1 MSRQFPVFVLVTVA
15 VLVSTG
21 VAAMAEGFPGI
32 GDRVQYADSLPHY
45 NLGNRY
51 LTKKW
56 YEKAVEKYRDA
67 IEIYPYDADVYSNLG
82 VALRHLNDPVRAE
95 WAYKRAVELKG
106 DDWTSLNNL
115 ANLYMLQDRFD
126 ESLKLFKKALQ
137 CKDLPKD
144 EKEVIESNI
153 EGINKIMKNR
163 GLMQSATQAKKAPA
177 SRASAAKK
185 GAVSGKAEAKKS
197 QSQASYE
204 SWLEN

>member
-1 MSRQFPVFVLVTVA
+1 MNRHFLFWGCLITA
-15 VLVSTG
+15 AIALTG
-21 VAAMAEGFPGI
+21 TAAMAEGFPGI

-82 VALRHLNDPVRAE
+82 VALRHLNDPARAE

-144 EKEVIESNI
+144 EKEVIEGNI

-163 GLMQSATQAKKAPA
+163 GLLQSATQAKKAPA
-177 SRASAAKK
+177 SKTSTAKR
-185 GAVSGKAEAKKS
+185 GAVSGKTEAKKS
-197 QSQASYE
+197 QNQASYE

>member
-1 MSRQFPVFVLVTVA
+1 MSRHLSVSVLVIFAAFAFYGT
-15 VLVSTG
+15 
-21 VAAMAEGFPGI
+21 AAMAEGFPGI
-32 GDRVQYADSLPHY
+32 GDRVQYAESLPHY

-115 ANLYMLQDRFD
+115 ANLYMLQDRFE
-126 ESLKLFKKALQ
+126 ESLKLFKKTLQ
-137 CKDLPKD
+137 CKDLPKS

-163 GLMQSATQAKKAPA
+163 GLQAAASRAKKAPQA
-177 SRASAAKK
+177 KAAPGEK
-185 GAVSGKAEAKKS
+185 GVVAGKTNAKSS
-197 QSQASYE
+197 QNQASYE
-204 SWLEN
+204 SWLDN

>member
-1 MSRQFPVFVLVTVA
+1 MSRHLSVSVLLSFAVFAFYRT
-15 VLVSTG
+15 
-21 VAAMAEGFPGI
+21 AAMAEGFPGI
-32 GDRVQYADSLPHY
+32 GDRVQYAESLPHY

-115 ANLYMLQDRFD
+115 ANLYMLQDRFE
-126 ESLKLFKKALQ
+126 ESLKLFKKTLQ
-137 CKDLPKD
+137 CKDLPKS

-163 GLMQSATQAKKAPA
+163 GLQEAASRAKKAPQAKAA
-177 SRASAAKK
+177 SGKK
-185 GAVSGKAEAKKS
+185 GVVAGKTNAKSS
-197 QSQASYE
+197 QNQASYE
-204 SWLEN
+204 SWLDN

>member
-1 MSRQFPVFVLVTVA
+1 MSRHLSVSVLLSFAVFAFYRT
-15 VLVSTG
+15 
-21 VAAMAEGFPGI
+21 AAMAEGFPGI
-32 GDRVQYADSLPHY
+32 GDRVQYAESLPHY

-115 ANLYMLQDRFD
+115 ANLYMLQDRFE
-126 ESLKLFKKALQ
+126 ESLKLFKKTLQ
-137 CKDLPKD
+137 CKDLPKS
-144 EKEVIESNI
+144 EKDVIESNI

-163 GLMQSATQAKKAPA
+163 GLQEAASRAKKAPQA
-177 SRASAAKK
+177 KAAPGEK
-185 GAVSGKAEAKKS
+185 GVVAGKTNAKSS
-197 QSQASYE
+197 QNQASYE
-204 SWLEN
+204 SWLDN

>member
-1 MSRQFPVFVLVTVA
+1 MSRHFPVSVLVIFAAFAFYGT
-15 VLVSTG
+15 
-21 VAAMAEGFPGI
+21 AAMAEGFPGI
-32 GDRVQYADSLPHY
+32 GDRVQYAESLPHY

-115 ANLYMLQDRFD
+115 ANLYMLQDRFE
-126 ESLKLFKKALQ
+126 ESLKLFKKTLQ
-137 CKDLPKD
+137 CKDLPKS
-144 EKEVIESNI
+144 EKDVIESNI

-163 GLMQSATQAKKAPA
+163 GLQAAASRAKKAPQA
-177 SRASAAKK
+177 KAAPGKK
-185 GAVSGKAEAKKS
+185 GVVAGKTNAKSS
-197 QSQASYE
+197 QNQASYE
-204 SWLEN
+204 SWLDN

>member
-1 MSRQFPVFVLVTVA
+1 MSRHFPVSVLVIFAAFAFYGT
-15 VLVSTG
+15 
-21 VAAMAEGFPGI
+21 AAMAEGFPGI
-32 GDRVQYADSLPHY
+32 GDRVQYAESLPHY

-115 ANLYMLQDRFD
+115 ANLYMLQDRFE
-126 ESLKLFKKALQ
+126 ESLKLFKKTLQ
-137 CKDLPKD
+137 CKDLPKS

-163 GLMQSATQAKKAPA
+163 GLQAAASRAKKAPQA
-177 SRASAAKK
+177 KAAPGKK
-185 GAVSGKAEAKKS
+185 GVVAGKTNAKSS
-197 QSQASYE
+197 QNQASYE
-204 SWLEN
+204 SWLDN

>member
-1 MSRQFPVFVLVTVA
+1 MSRHFPVSVLVIFAAFAFYGT
-15 VLVSTG
+15 
-21 VAAMAEGFPGI
+21 AAMAEGFPGI
-32 GDRVQYADSLPHY
+32 GDRVQYAESLPHY

-115 ANLYMLQDRFD
+115 ANLYMLQDRFE
-126 ESLKLFKKALQ
+126 ESLKLFKKTLQ
-137 CKDLPKD
+137 CKDLPKS
-144 EKEVIESNI
+144 EKDVIESNI

-163 GLMQSATQAKKAPA
+163 GLQEAASRAKKAPA
-177 SRASAAKK
+177 AKAAPGKK
-185 GAVSGKAEAKKS
+185 GAVAGKTNAKSS
-197 QSQASYE
+197 QNQASYE
-204 SWLEN
+204 SWLDN

>member
-1 MSRQFPVFVLVTVA
+1 
-15 VLVSTG
+15 
-21 VAAMAEGFPGI
+21 MAEGFPGI
-32 GDRVQYADSLPHY
+32 GDRVQYAESLPHY

-115 ANLYMLQDRFD
+115 ANLYMLQDRFE
-126 ESLKLFKKALQ
+126 ESLKLFKKTLQ
-137 CKDLPKD
+137 CKDLPKS

-163 GLMQSATQAKKAPA
+163 GLQAAASRAKKAPQA
-177 SRASAAKK
+177 KAAPGKK
-185 GAVSGKAEAKKS
+185 GVVAGKTNAKSS
-197 QSQASYE
+197 QNQASYE
-204 SWLEN
+204 SWLDN

>member
-1 MSRQFPVFVLVTVA
+1 MSRHFPVSVLVIFAAFAFYGT
-15 VLVSTG
+15 
-21 VAAMAEGFPGI
+21 AAMAEGFPGI
-32 GDRVQYADSLPHY
+32 GDRVQYAESLPHY

-115 ANLYMLQDRFD
+115 ANLYMLQDRFE
-126 ESLKLFKKALQ
+126 ESLKLFKKTLQ
-137 CKDLPKD
+137 CKDLPKS

-163 GLMQSATQAKKAPA
+163 GLQAAASRAKKAPQA
-177 SRASAAKK
+177 KAAPGEK
-185 GAVSGKAEAKKS
+185 GVVAGKTNAKSS
-197 QSQASYE
+197 QNQASYE
-204 SWLEN
+204 SWLDN

>member
-1 MSRQFPVFVLVTVA
+1 MSRHFPVSVFVIFVA
-15 VLVSTG
+15 FAVYGT
-21 VAAMAEGFPGI
+21 AAMAEGFPGI
-32 GDRVQYADSLPHY
+32 GDRVQYAESLPHY

-115 ANLYMLQDRFD
+115 ANLYMLQDRFE
-126 ESLKLFKKALQ
+126 ESLKLFKKTLQ
-137 CKDLPKD
+137 CKDLPKS

-163 GLMQSATQAKKAPA
+163 GLQAAASRAKKAPQAKAA
-177 SRASAAKK
+177 SGKK
-185 GAVSGKAEAKKS
+185 GVVAGKTNAKSS
-197 QSQASYE
+197 QNQASYE
-204 SWLEN
+204 SWLDN

>member
-1 MSRQFPVFVLVTVA
+1 
-15 VLVSTG
+15 
-21 VAAMAEGFPGI
+21 MAEGFPGI

-51 LTKKW
+51 LAKKW

-82 VALRHLNDPVRAE
+82 VALRHLNDPARAE

-163 GLMQSATQAKKAPA
+163 GLLKSATQAKKAPA
-177 SRASAAKK
+177 SKTSTTKK
-185 GAVSGKAEAKKS
+185 GAVSGKAEAKSS
-197 QSQASYE
+197 QNQASYE

>member
-1 MSRQFPVFVLVTVA
+1 MSRHFPVSVLVIFAAFAFYGT
-15 VLVSTG
+15 
-21 VAAMAEGFPGI
+21 AAMAEGFPGI
-32 GDRVQYADSLPHY
+32 GDRVQYAESLPHY

-115 ANLYMLQDRFD
+115 ANLYMLQDRFE
-126 ESLKLFKKALQ
+126 ESLKLFKK
-137 CKDLPKD
+137 
-144 EKEVIESNI
+144 N
-153 EGINKIMKNR
+153 
-163 GLMQSATQAKKAPA
+163 SA
-177 SRASAAKK
+177 
-185 GAVSGKAEAKKS
+185 V
-197 QSQASYE
+197 
-204 SWLEN
+204 

>member
-1 MSRQFPVFVLVTVA
+1 MSRHLSVSVLVIFAAFAFYGT
-15 VLVSTG
+15 
-21 VAAMAEGFPGI
+21 AAMAEGFPGI
-32 GDRVQYADSLPHY
+32 GDRVQYAESLPHY

-115 ANLYMLQDRFD
+115 ANLYMLQDRFE
-126 ESLKLFKKALQ
+126 ESLKLFKKTLQ
-137 CKDLPKD
+137 CKDLPKS

-163 GLMQSATQAKKAPA
+163 GLQATASRAKKAPQA
-177 SRASAAKK
+177 KAAPGKK
-185 GAVSGKAEAKKS
+185 GVVAGKTNAKSS
-197 QSQASYE
+197 QNQASYE
-204 SWLEN
+204 SWLDN

>member
-1 MSRQFPVFVLVTVA
+1 MSRHFPVSVFVIFAAFA
-15 VLVSTG
+15 VYGT
-21 VAAMAEGFPGI
+21 AAMAEGFPGI
-32 GDRVQYADSLPHY
+32 GDRVQYAESLPHY

-115 ANLYMLQDRFD
+115 ANLYMLQDRFE
-126 ESLKLFKKALQ
+126 ESLKLFKKTLQ
-137 CKDLPKD
+137 CKDLPKS
-144 EKEVIESNI
+144 EKDVIESNI

-163 GLMQSATQAKKAPA
+163 GLQEAASRAKKAPA
-177 SRASAAKK
+177 AKAAPGKK
-185 GAVSGKAEAKKS
+185 GAVAGKTNAKSS
-197 QSQASYE
+197 QNQASYE
-204 SWLEN
+204 SWLDN

>member
-1 MSRQFPVFVLVTVA
+1 MSRYFPVS
-15 VLVSTG
+15 VLVSFAAFAFYGT
-21 VAAMAEGFPGI
+21 AAMAEGFPGI
-32 GDRVQYADSLPHY
+32 GDRVQYAESLPHY

-115 ANLYMLQDRFD
+115 ANLYMLQDRFE
-126 ESLKLFKKALQ
+126 ESLKLFKKTLQ
-137 CKDLPKD
+137 CKDLPKS

-163 GLMQSATQAKKAPA
+163 GLQEAASRAKKAPQA
-177 SRASAAKK
+177 KAAPGKK
-185 GAVSGKAEAKKS
+185 GVVAGKTNAKSS
-197 QSQASYE
+197 QNQASYE
-204 SWLEN
+204 SWLDN

>member
-1 MSRQFPVFVLVTVA
+1 MSRHLSVSVLLSFAVFAFYGT
-15 VLVSTG
+15 
-21 VAAMAEGFPGI
+21 AAMAEGFPGI
-32 GDRVQYADSLPHY
+32 GDRVQYAESLPHY

-115 ANLYMLQDRFD
+115 ANLYMLQDRFE
-126 ESLKLFKKALQ
+126 ESLKLFKKTLQ
-137 CKDLPKD
+137 CKDLPKS

-163 GLMQSATQAKKAPA
+163 GLQAAASRAKKAPQA
-177 SRASAAKK
+177 KAAPGKK
-185 GAVSGKAEAKKS
+185 GVVAGKTNAKSS
-197 QSQASYE
+197 QNQASYE
-204 SWLEN
+204 SWLDN

>member
-1 MSRQFPVFVLVTVA
+1 MSRHLSVSVLVIFAAFAFYGT
-15 VLVSTG
+15 
-21 VAAMAEGFPGI
+21 AAMAEGFPGI
-32 GDRVQYADSLPHY
+32 GDRVQYAESLPHY

-115 ANLYMLQDRFD
+115 ANLYMLQDRFE
-126 ESLKLFKKALQ
+126 ESLKLFKKTLQ
-137 CKDLPKD
+137 CKDLPKS

-163 GLMQSATQAKKAPA
+163 GLQAAASRAKKAPQA
-177 SRASAAKK
+177 KAAPGKK
-185 GAVSGKAEAKKS
+185 GVVAGKTNAKSS
-197 QSQASYE
+197 QNQASYE
-204 SWLEN
+204 SWLDN